1 MIPATSTPPES
12 PILIPHFV
20 RGEVRIAADVE
31 HRSRSQ
37 SSRVATPRIILD
49 ELVWSRHEPVP
60 ALDLPIMEIIEFLA
74 ELGNRLAFDHNAH
87 LQEALE
93 QMTRFSTL
101 DVRILENCYRD
112 MAGLFDRQAVIA
124 EAEQSL
130 GTLDVLD
137 GWVAKNPLYPRLR
150 IRAIPPRL
158 VHVLAGNA
166 PIVPPISIVRGAISK
181 GVHLLKLPSNDM
193 WTATA
198 ILRTMADIDP
208 RHPTTRSFAAVYWK
222 GGDAAI
228 ESALY
233 RSQYFDKIVVWGGD
247 AAVRHV
253 LKYVGPGL
261 EMLSFDPK
269 VSISMIGCE
278 AFASNEIAAEVAR
291 RAAADVIGLNQDA
304 CSASRFHYIEGSV
317 EQVDAYC
324 EKLVDAMGRDTQY
337 GPGASKLLP
346 PRDVREQL
354 DMMQNLKPIFRVF
367 GRYDGRGL
375 VIRSEEPVAFSPS
388 GKLVNVVRVSSLE
401 EAVRYSTVATQTV
414 GVYPAARRRSLRNAL
429 ASAGAQRIV
438 ALGEVNSGGFGG
450 KPHDAGW
457 PVHRFMRWVSEEGD
471 DYIETLQ

>member
-1 MIPATSTPPES
+1 M
-12 PILIPHFV
+12 ILIPHFT
-20 RGEVRIAADVE
+20 RGEIRIAADVE

-37 SSRVATPRIILD
+37 SSKVATPRIILD
-49 ELVWSRHEPVP
+49 ELVWPRHEPVP
-60 ALDLPIMEIIEFLA
+60 ALDLPVLEVIDFLA
-74 ELGNRLAFDHNAH
+74 ELGQRLAFDRNEH

-93 QMTRFSTL
+93 HMAQFSTL
-101 DVRILENCYRD
+101 DSRILENCYRD
-112 MAGLFDRQAVIA
+112 IASLFDRRAVIA

-137 GWVAKNPLYPRLR
+137 GWVAKNPLYPQCR

-233 RSQYFDKIVVWGGD
+233 RSQYFDKIVVWGGE

-253 LKYVGPGL
+253 LKYIGPGL

-278 AFASNEIAAEVAR
+278 AFASNAITVEVAR

-304 CSASRFHYIEGSV
+304 CSASRFHYVEGSV
-317 EQVDAYC
+317 EQADAYC
-324 EKLVDAMGRDTQY
+324 EKLVDAMGRDTRY
-337 GPGASKLLP
+337 GPGASNLLP
-346 PRDVREQL
+346 PREVCEQL
-354 DMMQNLKPIFRVF
+354 DMMHNLEPLFRLF

-375 VIRSEEPVAFSPS
+375 VIRSEEPVSFSPS
-388 GKLVNVVRVSSLE
+388 GKLVNVVRVASLE
-401 EAVRYSTVATQTV
+401 EAVQYSTVATQTV
-414 GVYPAARRRSLRNAL
+414 GVYPPARRLSLRNAL
-429 ASAGAQRIV
+429 ACAGAQRIV

-450 KPHDAGW
+450 KPHDASW
-457 PVHRFMRWVSEEGD
+457 PVHRFVRWVSEEGD
-471 DYIETLQ
+471 DACETLQ

>member
-1 MIPATSTPPES
+1 
-12 PILIPHFV
+12 
-20 RGEVRIAADVE
+20 
-31 HRSRSQ
+31 
-37 SSRVATPRIILD
+37 
-49 ELVWSRHEPVP
+49 VP
-60 ALDLPIMEIIEFLA
+60 AFDLPVAQIIDFLE
-74 ELGNRLAFDHNAH
+74 ELGKRLTFDRNPY

-93 QMTRFSTL
+93 QMSAFSTL
-101 DVRILENCYRD
+101 DSRILENCYRD
-112 MAGLFDRQAVIA
+112 IAGFFARDAVLA

-130 GTLDVLD
+130 GNLEVLD
-137 GWVAKNPLYPRLR
+137 GWVASNPLYPNCRM
-150 IRAIPPRL
+150 RAIPPRL

-222 GGDAAI
+222 GGDSAI

-233 RSQYFDKIVVWGGD
+233 RSQYFDKIVVWGGE

-269 VSISMIGCE
+269 VSISLVGVE
-278 AFASNEIAAEVAR
+278 AFASDATTADVAQ

-304 CSASRFHYIEGSV
+304 CSASRFHYVEGSL
-317 EQVDAYC
+317 EQVDRYC
-324 EKLVDAMGRDTQY
+324 ELLLEAMGRDTRY
-337 GPGASKLLP
+337 GPGSSVLLP
-346 PRDVREQL
+346 PVEVREQL
-354 DMMQNLKPIFRVF
+354 QMMQDLEPLFRLF
-367 GRYDGRGL
+367 GRNDGRGL

-388 GKLVNVVRVSSLE
+388 GKLVNVVRVASLE
-401 EAVRYSTVATQTV
+401 AAVAHSTVATQTV
-414 GVYPAARRRSLRNAL
+414 GVYPAARRLSLRDAL

-438 ALGEVNSGGFGG
+438 DLGEVNSGGFGG

-457 PVHRFMRWVSEEGD
+457 PVHRFMRWVSEEGAGVA
-471 DYIETLQ
+471 

>member
-1 MIPATSTPPES
+1 MIPDTSTPPES
-12 PILIPHFV
+12 PILIPHFM
-20 RGEVRIAADVE
+20 RGEVRIAADVK

-60 ALDLPIMEIIEFLA
+60 ALDLPIKEIIEFLA
-74 ELGNRLAFDHNAH
+74 ELGKRLAFDHNAH

-93 QMTRFSTL
+93 QMTQFSTL

-112 MAGLFDRQAVIA
+112 IASLFDRRAVIA

-137 GWVAKNPLYPRLR
+137 GWVAKNPLYPQCR

-158 VHVLAGNA
+158 VHILAGNA
-166 PIVPPISIVRGAISK
+166 PIVSPISIVRGAISK
-181 GVHLLKLPSNDM
+181 GVHLMKLPSNDM

-222 GGDAAI
+222 GGDTAI

-233 RSQYFDKIVVWGGD
+233 RSQYFDKIVVWGGEG
-247 AAVRHV
+247 AVRHV

-278 AFASNEIAAEVAR
+278 AFASNAITAEVAR

-304 CSASRFHYIEGSV
+304 CSASRFHYVEGSG

-324 EKLVDAMGRDTQY
+324 EKLVDAMGQDTRY

-354 DMMQNLKPIFRVF
+354 DMMQNLEPIFRLF

-375 VIRSEEPVAFSPS
+375 VIRSEEPVSFSPS

-414 GVYPAARRRSLRNAL
+414 GVYPAARRNSLRNAL

-471 DYIETLQ
+471 NSGETLQ

>member
-1 MIPATSTPPES
+1 MMSASPTPSES
-12 PILIPHFV
+12 PILVPHV
-20 RGEVRIAADVE
+20 TRGEVRIAADVE

-37 SSRVATPRIILD
+37 SARVATPRIILD
-49 ELVWSRHEPVP
+49 ELVWPRHEPVP
-60 ALDLPIMEIIEFLA
+60 ALDLPIMQIIDFLA
-74 ELGNRLAFDHNAH
+74 ELGQRLAFDRNRY

-93 QMTRFSTL
+93 QMTQFSTL
-101 DVRILENCYRD
+101 DARILENCYRD
-112 MAGLFDRQAVIA
+112 MAALFDRQAVMA

-137 GWVAKNPLYPRLR
+137 GWVARNPLHPQCR
-150 IRAIPPRL
+150 IRAVPPRL

-269 VSISMIGCE
+269 VSVSMIGRE
-278 AFASNEIAAEVAR
+278 AFANHEITADVAR

-324 EKLVDAMGRDTQY
+324 EVLVDAMGRDTRY
-337 GPGASKLLP
+337 GPGASQLLP

-354 DMMQNLKPIFRVF
+354 DMMQNLEPIFRLF

-375 VIRSEEPVAFSPS
+375 VIRSEEPVSFSPS
-388 GKLVNVVRVSSLE
+388 GKLVNVVRVRSLE
-401 EAVRYSTVATQTV
+401 EAVHYSTVATQTV
-414 GVYPAARRRSLRNAL
+414 GVYPAARRYSLRDAL

-471 DYIETLQ
+471 SDG

>member
-1 MIPATSTPPES
+1 MMSASPTPSES
-12 PILIPHFV
+12 PILIPHV
-20 RGEVRIAADVE
+20 TRGEVRIAADVE

-37 SSRVATPRIILD
+37 SARVATPRIILD
-49 ELVWSRHEPVP
+49 ELVWPRHEPVP
-60 ALDLPIMEIIEFLA
+60 ALDLPIMQVIDFLA
-74 ELGNRLAFDHNAH
+74 ELGQRLAFDRNRY

-93 QMTRFSTL
+93 QMTQFSTL
-101 DVRILENCYRD
+101 DSRILENCYRD
-112 MAGLFDRQAVIA
+112 IAGLFERKAVIA

-130 GTLDVLD
+130 GSLDVLD
-137 GWVAKNPLYPRLR
+137 GWVARNPLYPQCRV
-150 IRAIPPRL
+150 RAIPPRL

-193 WTATA
+193 WTASA

-233 RSQYFDKIVVWGGD
+233 RSQYFDKIVVWGGE

-269 VSISMIGCE
+269 VSISMIGVE
-278 AFASNEIAAEVAR
+278 AFASSEITEDIAR
-291 RAAADVIGLNQDA
+291 RAADDVIGLNQDA
-304 CSASRFHYIEGSV
+304 CSASRFHYVEGSI

-324 EKLVDAMGRDTQY
+324 EKLAEAMSRDTRY

-346 PRDVREQL
+346 PRDVCEQL
-354 DMMQNLKPIFRVF
+354 DMMHNLEPIFRLF

-375 VIRSEEPVAFSPS
+375 VIRSEEPVSFSPS
-388 GKLVNVVRVSSLE
+388 GKLVNVVRVASLE
-401 EAVRYSTVATQTV
+401 EAVRHCTVATQTV
-414 GVYPAARRRSLRNAL
+414 GVYPPARRISLRDAL

-438 ALGEVNSGGFGG
+438 ALGEVNAGGFGG

-457 PVHRFMRWVSEEGD
+457 PVHRFMRWVSEEG
-471 DYIETLQ
+471 

>member
-1 MIPATSTPPES
+1 MIPDTSTPPES
-12 PILIPHFV
+12 PILIPHFT
-20 RGEVRIAADVE
+20 RGEITIAAEVE
-31 HRSRSQ
+31 HRSRLQ
-37 SSRVATPRIILD
+37 ARRVATPRIILD
-49 ELVWSRHEPVP
+49 DLVWPRHEPVP
-60 ALDLPIMEIIEFLA
+60 ALDLPIMEVIDFLA
-74 ELGNRLAFDHNAH
+74 ELGQRLSFDRNAY
-87 LQEALE
+87 LQDAVT
-93 QMTRFSTL
+93 QMTQFSTL
-101 DVRILENCYRD
+101 DSRILENCYRD
-112 MAGLFDRQAVIA
+112 MASLFDRKAVIA

-137 GWVAKNPLYPRLR
+137 GWVANNPLYPQCRV
-150 IRAIPPRL
+150 RAIPPRL

-222 GGDAAI
+222 GGEVAI

-233 RSQYFDKIVVWGGD
+233 RSQYFDKIVVWGGE

-269 VSISMIGCE
+269 VSISMIGRE
-278 AFASNEIAAEVAR
+278 TFASNEVTAEVAR

-304 CSASRFHYIEGSV
+304 CSASRFHYVEGSV
-317 EQVDAYC
+317 AQVDAYC
-324 EKLVDAMGRDTQY
+324 EQLVDAMGRDTRY
-337 GPGASKLLP
+337 GPGASNLLP

-354 DMMQNLKPIFRVF
+354 DMMQNLEPIFRLF
-367 GRYDGRGL
+367 GRYDGCGL
-375 VIRSEEPVAFSPS
+375 VIRSEEPVSFNPS
-388 GKLVNVVRVSSLE
+388 GKLVNVVRVTSLE
-401 EAVRYSTVATQTV
+401 EAVQHSTVATQTV
-414 GVYPAARRRSLRNAL
+414 GVYPPARRISLRNAL

-471 DYIETLQ
+471 TCETLQ

>member
-1 MIPATSTPPES
+1 MMSASSTPSGP
-12 PILIPHFV
+12 PILIPHV
-20 RGEVRIAADVE
+20 TRGEVRIAADVE

-37 SSRVATPRIILD
+37 SARVATPRIILD
-49 ELVWSRHEPVP
+49 ELVWPRHEPVP
-60 ALDLPIMEIIEFLA
+60 ALDLPIMQIIDFLA
-74 ELGNRLAFDHNAH
+74 ELGQRLAFDRNVY

-93 QMTRFSTL
+93 QMTQFSTL
-101 DVRILENCYRD
+101 DSRVLENCYRD
-112 MAGLFDRQAVIA
+112 IAGLFEREAVIA

-137 GWVAKNPLYPRLR
+137 GWVARNPLYPQCR

-193 WTATA
+193 WTASA

-222 GGDAAI
+222 GGDTAI

-233 RSQYFDKIVVWGGD
+233 RSQYFDKIVVWGGE

-278 AFASNEIAAEVAR
+278 AFASSEMTAEIAR
-291 RAAADVIGLNQDA
+291 RAADDVIGLNQDA
-304 CSASRFHYIEGSV
+304 CSASRFHYVEGSI

-324 EKLVDAMGRDTQY
+324 GKLVEAMSRDTRY
-337 GPGASKLLP
+337 GPGDSKLLP
-346 PRDVREQL
+346 PRDVCEQL
-354 DMMQNLKPIFRVF
+354 DMMHNLEPIFRLF
-367 GRYDGRGL
+367 GQYDGRGL
-375 VIRSEEPVAFSPS
+375 VIRSEEPVSFSPS
-388 GKLVNVVRVSSLE
+388 GKLVNVVRVTRLE
-401 EAVRYSTVATQTV
+401 EAVQYCTVATQTV
-414 GVYPAARRRSLRNAL
+414 GVFPPARRISLRDAL

-457 PVHRFMRWVSEEGD
+457 PVHRFMRWVSEEG
-471 DYIETLQ
+471 